1 MPSQDT
7 LLKRI
12 YGSREAAKQ
21 AWEAQKQ
28 REDALRAAREY
39 VRGRAPISLFGRR
52 RPRKDGP

>member
-1 MPSQDT
+1 MRSQDT

-21 AWEAQKQ
+21 AWEAQKR
-28 REDALRAAREY
+28 REQALCAAREY

-52 RPRKDGP
+52 FTRKKGT